1 MQPLTN
7 IRIFRVRL
15 AVLLLAAY
23 WLLIF
28 TGTHLPTLPAI
39 GEGFSD
45 KTKHF
50 LAFFGLG
57 LLLCYVS
64 TRPPSFQRFATVAV
78 IAIVYGVV
86 DELTQKLVPGR
97 HCDPYDMLADAAGA
111 LTAIAL
117 YAAASVTYHRFARR
131 QRSQPGS
138 AEPGPGAAT
147 VSGGSATGSGGA
159 ATGADSERPAC

>member
-1 MQPLTN
+1 MRPLTN

-28 TGTHLPTLPAI
+28 AGTHLPTLPAI
-39 GEGFSD
+39 GEDVSD

-64 TRPPSFQRFATVAV
+64 TSPPSFKRFATVAV
-78 IAIVYGVV
+78 IAIVYGIV

-117 YAAASVTYHRFARR
+117 YATASVTYHRFLRR
-131 QRSQPGS
+131 QR
-138 AEPGPGAAT
+138 AEPVAE
-147 VSGGSATGSGGA
+147 SESRGS
-159 ATGADSERPAC
+159 

>member
-28 TGTHLPTLPAI
+28 AGTHLPTLPAI
-39 GEGFSD
+39 GEDVSD

-64 TRPPSFQRFATVAV
+64 TRPPSFRRFATVAV
-78 IAIVYGVV
+78 IAIVYGIV

-111 LTAIAL
+111 LTAIVL
-117 YAAASVTYHRFARR
+117 YATASVTYHRFVR
-131 QRSQPGS
+131 QRR
-138 AEPGPGAAT
+138 AEPAA
-147 VSGGSATGSGGA
+147 GGA
-159 ATGADSERPAC
+159 SPES